1 MALYLWCF
9 KDSRFWLVSNGSY
22 DLWESVHNG
31 FNAFMEFYW
40 NFNNYAILRDSLAS
54 IRFVAKKISLKIKQ
68 RLQKDFGPIVIPH
81 RPEPCSAM
89 CEFWWNWVMLRTIP
103 SKVCINVLTSPCS
116 YTHFD
121 SMGMIEPHL
130 KLLGPHGVSVWFVS
144 DRTRLSIQSITRV
157 LYMTSKNGAPL

>member
-1 MALYLWCF
+1 M
-9 KDSRFWLVSNGSY
+9 KN
-22 DLWESVHNG
+22 
-31 FNAFMEFYW
+31 
-40 NFNNYAILRDSLAS
+40 
-54 IRFVAKKISLKIKQ
+54 ISLKTKQ
-68 RLQKDFGPIVIPH
+68 RLQKDFGPIMIPH

-157 LYMTSKNGAPL
+157 LYMTILQLYMTSRYNALLWNVQFYNFILHWYAGRLSLLCAMVARIQLLKIA

>member
-1 MALYLWCF
+1 MGHMTSERVSTMGPMHLW
-9 KDSRFWLVSNGSY
+9 SSIGILTTMRFH
-22 DLWESVHNG
+22 E
-31 FNAFMEFYW
+31 
-40 NFNNYAILRDSLAS
+40 ISLAS
-54 IRFVAKKISLKIKQ
+54 IRFVVKKISLKIKQ
-68 RLQKDFGPIVIPH
+68 RLQKDFGSIVIRH

-121 SMGMIEPHL
+121 SMGMIESHL